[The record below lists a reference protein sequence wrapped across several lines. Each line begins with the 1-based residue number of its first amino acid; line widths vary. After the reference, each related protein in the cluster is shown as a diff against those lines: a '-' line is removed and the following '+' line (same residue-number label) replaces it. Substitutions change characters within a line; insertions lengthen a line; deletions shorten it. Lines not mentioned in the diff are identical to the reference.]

1 MHLNNSKLWAAILFL
16 CFSHSV
22 TLYAQHKN
30 GNNKWEK
37 YELKYRTF
45 RFTLFPG
52 LSTNGIDAKKYA
64 SKYSLNIL
72 GGYHGALENGFE
84 LGGLVNANKYY
95 THGVQ
100 IAGLANYSNSETAG
114 IQLAGIGSF
123 SRGQMQG
130 IQLSGVGNWSVKE
143 MQGIQVSGAFN
154 LAGSSTQG
162 LIFTGGINLA
172 RKDMQGLFG
181 AGIANISGGAIE
193 GLLFSGITN
202 LAKSSMQGI
211 AASGLFNYSKS
222 FEGITVSSVNVSREL
237 SGMQVGGANFAKE
250 ASGIQIGLINYA
262 KSFQGLPVG
271 LISYYN
277 NGRTN
282 IDTWTSETGFTN
294 IGLKLGT
301 NEIYNMISVGY
312 NPLLSRDVWQVG
324 WSIGRLHQYTH
335 HYLYT
340 DFSYFKINESSWTK
354 DLNSILKYRLLFG
367 KELMK
372 GLKIYGGPTFNMLI
386 SKVPESSDYTFY
398 RLIDFG
404 AKGRDYIFWIG
415 FSTGIELF

>member
-1 MHLNNSKLWAAILFL
+1 MHLHKSKLWAAILFL
-16 CFSHSV
+16 CLSQTV
-22 TLYAQHKN
+22 TVYAQDKSV
-30 GNNKWEK
+30 NNNWEN

-52 LSTNGIDAKKYA
+52 LSTNGIDATKFA

-84 LGGLVNANKYY
+84 LGGLINANKYY

-100 IAGLANYSNSETAG
+100 IAGLANYSNGKTAG
-114 IQLAGIGSF
+114 IQLAGFGSLN
-123 SRGQMQG
+123 RGSTQG
-130 IQLSGVGNWSVKE
+130 IQLSGVGNWSFKE

-154 LAGSSTQG
+154 LAGRSTEG
-162 LIFTGGINLA
+162 LQFTGGINLA
-172 RKDMQGLFG
+172 QKDMQGLFG

-193 GLLFSGITN
+193 GLLLSGVAN
-202 LAKSSMQGI
+202 LAKESMQGI
-211 AASGLFNYSKS
+211 AASGAFNYSKS
-222 FEGITVSSVNVSREL
+222 FEGITVSSVNI
-237 SGMQVGGANFAKE
+237 SGEFSGIQAGGINFAKE
-250 ASGIQIGLINYA
+250 ALGIQVGLLNYA

-277 NGRTN
+277 DGRTN

-294 IGLKLGT
+294 VGLKLGT

-340 DFSYFKINESSWTK
+340 DFSYFKINESGWTK

-367 KELMK
+367 KELVK
-372 GLKIYGGPTFNMLI
+372 GLKLYGGPTFNMLI
-386 SKVPESSDYTFY
+386 SKVPESNDYTFY
-398 RLIDFG
+398 RLFDFG
-404 AKGRDYIFWIG
+404 AKGRDYVFWIG
-415 FSTGIELF
+415 FSMGMELF